1 MIAPLLDHQPDIL
14 APRAALQRIRG
25 HGGAHGL
32 SVNRQLR
39 FEESVRGL
47 LVHVGDP
54 GRGLE
59 RTFTAGAQTWR
70 VLRALRP
77 GADAPAMDAFM
88 RTVLV
93 DAGILVGTAAAP
105 ADKLLAVPRRSFA
118 EAGYG
123 IVTDVLHP
131 YEVAAVRR
139 YIRHGVRTGA
149 LVFGDPQVPKRY
161 RAHNDPVLR
170 MVQSRL
176 LPLIRAV
183 VGVPVKPSYAYLA
196 AYAEG
201 AVLHRH
207 VDRPQCAYSMTLLVD
222 YTPEPALESAWPIRL
237 ALPDAEA
244 LVYQSLGDALVYAG
258 TRLVHFREPLPAG
271 HTSTSLLL
279 HYVPSDFTGD
289 LN

>member
-14 APRAALQRIRG
+14 APRAALQRIRSR
-25 HGGAHGL
+25 GAARGL
-32 SVNRQLR
+32 SVNRHLR
-39 FEESVRGL
+39 FEESAQGL
-47 LVHVGDP
+47 LVHVCDP
-54 GRGLE
+54 ERGVE
-59 RTFTAGAQTWR
+59 HTFTAGTQTWR
-70 VLRALRP
+70 VLRTLRP
-77 GADAPAMDAFM
+77 GVEAPGMDPFM

-93 DAGILVGTAAAP
+93 DAGILVGGAVAGGEVLAA
-105 ADKLLAVPRRSFA
+105 PRRSFA

-123 IVTDVLHP
+123 IVTDALHP

-170 MVQSRL
+170 MVQRRL